1 VDGTLGDAFSLSS
14 AIAADEDPSALGNRM
29 LRFGSAWVEVLVE

>member
-1 VDGTLGDAFSLSS
+1 VDGTLDDAFSLPST
-14 AIAADEDPSALGNRM
+14 IAADEDPSALGNMM